1 MAEIVDLR
9 HMADAIRN
17 TGYKDLDSAVAEIV
31 DNSIEANA
39 NDIFIIL
46 CEETNERKGRKV
58 VNEIGFLDNGSG
70 MNDKILEKCL
80 GIGSSTRQE
89 RKGIG
94 RFGVG
99 LPQASLYASPCV
111 EVYSWQNGVEN
122 SKKVFLDTEKMSK
135 GEQVEI
141 EPPVACKLPK
151 PYSEF
156 ITYKTQEKNYD
167 FSKNGTLVVWKKC
180 DNLNPRSRL
189 AIKDTLQES
198 LGQKFRYFIHN
209 KTCEIRIFCEQ
220 DRDIKGIVYP
230 NDPLFLMDDN
240 CILGNPDFPDKAF
253 HCYDSEKTNLEPVF
267 EPYKANGN
275 NTGIVP
281 LSIRFMDKKGEEHT
295 ENVEIKFSIVK
306 SKFYDATAFPGGKNP
321 GSYPI
326 GKHAKK
332 LEGISV
338 VRAGREIDFRKFD
351 FFENVNEP
359 QHRWWGCEI
368 SFSPALDEAFKV
380 ANNKQYVELKKTQEK
395 EFQDDDELPSVWEQL
410 NKIIKPTIDDMYKQ
424 NENIRERMRSSS
436 MAESVFSSASEDTI
450 DSVEENNTE
459 DSISENIKNNSDPA
473 ELVEKVKEV
482 LEENNVIENPTDED
496 AKQWLK
502 MKLKFIYKAQIG
514 QSNFF
519 SMDFSLG
526 NVTVYINTNHEFY
539 KTYLSKAISDAS
551 FKTAFE
557 LLLASYAKSVDDL
570 RHQQK
575 ENDRLHS
582 KWQSKLLDYIDRLQN
597 PITE

>member
-31 DNSIEANA
+31 DNSIEAKA
-39 NDIFIIL
+39 KDIFIIL

-70 MNDKILEKCL
+70 MNDEILEKCL

-111 EVYSWQNGVEN
+111 EVYSWQNSVEN
-122 SKKVFLDTEKMSK
+122 AKKVFLDTEKMSN

-151 PYSEF
+151 PYSDF
-156 ITYKTQEKNYD
+156 ITYKTQERNYD
-167 FSKNGTLVVWKKC
+167 FSKNGTLVVWRKC

-220 DRDIKGIVYP
+220 DRDVNGIVYP

-240 CILGNPDFPDKAF
+240 VILGNPNFPDKAF
-253 HCYDSEKTNLEPVF
+253 HSYDSDMTNLEPVF
-267 EPYKANGN
+267 EPYTANGN
-275 NTGIVP
+275 DTGIVHLP
-281 LSIRFMDKKGEEHT
+281 IHFLNKKGEEHT

-306 SKFYDATAFPGGKNP
+306 TKFYDFSAFPKGKDP

-351 FFENVNEP
+351 FYESVNQP

-368 SFSPALDEAFKV
+368 SFSPSLDEAFKV
-380 ANNKQYVELKKTQEK
+380 ANNKQYVELKKTKEN

-410 NKIIKPTIDDMYKQ
+410 NSVVSKTIKSMYKR
-424 NENIRERMRSSS
+424 NELLRDKARTEQK
-436 MAESVFSSASEDTI
+436 EPVFPSASEDTI
-450 DSVEENNTE
+450 NSVEQNNTE
-459 DSISENIKNNSDPA
+459 DSISESIKNNSTTD
-473 ELVEKVKEV
+473 ELVEKTKEI
-482 LEENNVIENPTDED
+482 LEANNVIEKPTDDD

-502 MKLKFIYKAQIG
+502 MKLKFIYSAQIG

-526 NVTVYINTNHEFY
+526 NVTVYINMNHEFY

-557 LLLASYAKSVDDL
+557 LLLASYAKSVDEL
-570 RHQQK
+570 SLQQK

-582 KWQSKLLDYIDRLQN
+582 KWQYKLLDYIDRLQN